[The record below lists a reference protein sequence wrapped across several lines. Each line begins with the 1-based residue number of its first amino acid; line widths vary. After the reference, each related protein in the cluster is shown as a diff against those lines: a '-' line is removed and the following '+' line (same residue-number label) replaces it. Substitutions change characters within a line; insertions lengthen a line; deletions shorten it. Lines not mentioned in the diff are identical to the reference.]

1 MFGYIAP
8 LKSELKVRE
17 FEVYSAYYCAVC
29 RAVGR
34 RYGELPRL
42 MLSYDA
48 AFIAL
53 LGAALGLDGQEPAFR
68 IFRCFNNPL
77 RKRNE
82 AAPSP
87 AIDYA
92 ADVLVLLGHL
102 GLKDR
107 KEDGDAGGLL
117 KRGAAGCGEVFMRG
131 AGRRAAVRI
140 PDQAVEVCACL
151 SIQAELEA
159 AKTPEIDR
167 AADPTGRF
175 MSALLDFPSVPG
187 LYGASDMGHSGF
199 YETSEFTN
207 TKTSDVKNSGP
218 KNAETKETTQT
229 QKTSETGKASN
240 EKETD
245 GVLEISETL
254 RRLGYHLGR
263 FIYIVDA
270 VDDLEQDRESGAY
283 NPLLLREIPKESL
296 ETSLSLD
303 LAQMGDCIG
312 KLPLIYH
319 KNIIENV
326 VYLGLNAVKD
336 EVLGQNPGAM
346 REKRRYLRP

>member
-53 LGAALGLDGQEPAFR
+53 LGDSLREEGNETEFR
-68 IFRCFNNPL
+68 TFRCFNNPL
-77 RKRNE
+77 KKRNE
-82 AAPSP
+82 VLSTP

-92 ADVLVLLGHL
+92 ADVLALLGYH

-107 KEDGDAGGLL
+107 KEDGDAGSPVKQGL
-117 KRGAAGCGEVFMRG
+117 AAGGEAIMRR
-131 AGRRAAVRI
+131 AGRKAAANI
-140 PDQAVEVCACL
+140 PEQALEVYSCL
-151 SIQAELEA
+151 SMQAELEKS
-159 AKTPEIDR
+159 KTAEIDK
-167 AADPTGRF
+167 AADPTGQF
-175 MSALLDFPSVPG
+175 MSSVVDFSTVLG
-187 LYGASDMGHSGF
+187 LSKAT
-199 YETSEFTN
+199 ETSE
-207 TKTSDVKNSGP
+207 
-218 KNAETKETTQT
+218 
-229 QKTSETGKASN
+229 
-240 EKETD
+240 
-245 GVLEISETL
+245 IL

-263 FIYIVDA
+263 YIYIIDA
-270 VDDLEQDRESGAY
+270 IDDFEKDRRSGAY
-283 NPLLLREIPKESL
+283 NPLLLQEIPKESL

-303 LAQMGDCIG
+303 LANIGECIE
-312 KLPLIYH
+312 KLPLVYH
-319 KNIIENV
+319 KSIIENI

-336 EVLGQNPGAM
+336 EILMYPQ
-346 REKRRYLRP
+346 EKSRQRRRYLRP